1 MLVSEVM
8 SRQVVSVDPGSTVSD
23 ASKMISKHN
32 IGSVPVAQNGNVCG
46 ILTDRDI
53 VLRCIAEGR
62 DPKSI
67 KVADVMTSPL
77 VSVTS
82 TETIETAMQTM
93 ASEQVRRMPV
103 VDAGRLVGF
112 VSMADFARVKG
123 NPKISDTISEISM
136 PR

>member
-8 SRQVVSVDPGSTVSD
+8 SRQVISVDPGSTVSD
-23 ASKMISKHN
+23 ASKTISKHN

-123 NPKISDTISEISM
+123 NPEISDTISEISM

>member
-1 MLVSEVM
+1 MLVSEIM
-8 SRQVVSVDPGSTVSD
+8 SKQVISIDPQTSVAD
-23 ASKMISKHN
+23 ASKLISKHN

-53 VLRCIAEGR
+53 VLRCVAEGR

-77 VSVTS
+77 ISVSS
-82 TETIETAMQTM
+82 TETVENAMQTM

-103 VDAGRLVGF
+103 VDSGKLVGY
-112 VSMADFARVKG
+112 VSMADFARLRS
-123 NPKISDTISEISM
+123 NPEIADTISEISM

>member
-8 SRQVVSVDPGSTVSD
+8 SKQVISVDPQSTVAD
-23 ASKMISKHN
+23 ASKLISKHN
-32 IGSVPVAQNGNVCG
+32 IGSIPVAQSGKVCG

-53 VLRCIAEGR
+53 VLRCVAADR

-67 KVADVMTSPL
+67 KVSEVMTSPL
-77 VSVTS
+77 ISVTS

-103 VDAGRLVGF
+103 VDAGKLVGI
-112 VSMADFARVKG
+112 VSMADFARVRG
-123 NPKISDTISEISM
+123 NPEISDTISEISM

>member
-53 VLRCIAEGR
+53 VLRCVAEGR

-93 ASEQVRRMPV
+93 ATEQVRRMPV
-103 VDAGRLVGF
+103 VDAGKLVGI

-123 NPKISDTISEISM
+123 NPEISDTISEISM